1 MPGLVLAGRP
11 LEVFRGMDVSLP
23 QLDAQMVEV
32 LHAVTLAE
40 MPSDQV
46 AAVAKLEK
54 PEQRERLAKYAKMTV
69 DAIAA
74 LMEFGYPKLARVD
87 YAGDSPTVVD
97 NSTMV
102 VTLQITDQPP
112 HLLNGGPQKQLE
124 GHDGS
129 RH

>member
-23 QLDAQMVEV
+23 QLGAQMVEV

-74 LMEFGYPKLARVD
+74 LMEFGYPSWRA
-87 YAGDSPTVVD
+87 
-97 NSTMV
+97 ST
-102 VTLQITDQPP
+102 TAA
-112 HLLNGGPQKQLE
+112 
-124 GHDGS
+124 S
-129 RH
+129 